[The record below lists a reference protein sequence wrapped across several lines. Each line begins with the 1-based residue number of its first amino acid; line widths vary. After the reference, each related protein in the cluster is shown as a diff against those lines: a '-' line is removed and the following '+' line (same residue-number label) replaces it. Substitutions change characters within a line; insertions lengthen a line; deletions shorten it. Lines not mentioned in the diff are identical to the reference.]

1 MGLLTEGQ
9 MVAVEQASIA
19 KKCNIQFQG
28 KPPGT

>member
-1 MGLLTEGQ
+1 MRITGIVELAQMKGQ
-9 MVAVEQASIA
+9 IA